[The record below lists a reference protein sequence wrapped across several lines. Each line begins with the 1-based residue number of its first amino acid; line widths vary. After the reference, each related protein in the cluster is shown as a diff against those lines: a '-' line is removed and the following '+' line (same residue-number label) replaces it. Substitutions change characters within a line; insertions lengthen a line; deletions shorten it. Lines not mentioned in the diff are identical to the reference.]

1 MSDTSLD
8 RLQKLFAAA
17 LKLDESARGA
27 MLDGACGEDHELR
40 RRVEEL
46 LEIDSASPME
56 SGASILGGASGVQWL
71 AADLAL
77 DQAGEGEPTPSHI
90 GRFQIVREIGRG
102 GMGIVYEA
110 QQEDPA
116 RRVALKV
123 IHPGMISRG
132 LLRRFRQETRAMGQ
146 LLHPGIA
153 QIYEAGTSPDAEG
166 RFLRPYFAMELVVGP
181 TLLEFARAHSLS
193 ERERLEMIARV
204 CDAVH
209 HAHQKGVI
217 HRDLKPDNILVQAPS
232 HGDASHSGVLAA
244 GIQPKVLDF
253 GVARFA
259 EETDTVTLRTQSGQI
274 VGTIPYLSP
283 EQALGESAVADIR
296 SDVYSIGVVAFEL
309 LGATLPF
316 DTANRPI
323 HAAVKI
329 VVEEAPKRLGS
340 VVRSLRGDI
349 ETIVA
354 KAMARQPE
362 QRYQSAAEMAADIRR
377 YLTGQPIAAH
387 RPSVA
392 YQARRFVSR
401 HRTLVG
407 GAVASVVILI
417 AGVIAS
423 SILAVQARRS
433 EANAQ
438 WERYRSAVSAA
449 GFAVVNNEVGVARRQ
464 LDSTPPQF
472 RGWEFEHLM
481 GRIDQSVRVIRPSE
495 LGYAGTWIP
504 VVDTSTEPASILLV
518 DNTLS
523 ERVARVFLS
532 DPATI
537 EPVDP
542 RLFLWHR
549 SHAAPGSWR
558 QSAPGP
564 EIAIPSDAGE
574 IVTMRA
580 TSWPFEIDTLFSRSV
595 ISEDRGTLA
604 FLAYRPQERSVGV
617 IDLRDGTCRRFE
629 FDASFSPIRVALS
642 GDGARILISGGAG
655 DERSLE
661 ARLIDAHSGE
671 TLCTAADIER
681 EIQGL
686 LLSRDGT
693 RMVASMF
700 RGDLAVW
707 DLRGVH
713 AVRTQTLSE
722 RHDALQNLSFN
733 DDETLLAGATTDGL
747 LRVYDAR
754 TLTPRATLVGH
765 EGEVLGLAF
774 VPGSSDIV
782 TTGRDG
788 CVRVWRVDAARS
800 SANVLQGHQGTVM
813 PLAVAQTDAGPVLI
827 SGGWDHTLRT
837 WDLRTGAPGK
847 ALQLEFEAIDLAVSP
862 DQKLVACM
870 EADGTCRVFEI
881 GTGHE
886 VARRRFEK
894 PCFHPVAFH
903 ADSQRLLVGWVPG
916 SHATFWSVRDDV
928 LAESAVEEV
937 RNVRSPT
944 IAVGSDV
951 IAVTSF
957 GESSQATSLYPIGGG
972 AAFELPHVQRI
983 APEQLA
989 FTPDGLRVAV
999 VGPDNRIDLFD
1010 VRTRTL
1016 VGSFVGHT
1024 QEVLSIAFSADGSRM
1039 FSADYSGVIWVWNVA
1054 SFEELLQLRGHG
1066 AHVRR
1071 IVFTEDGRSLI
1082 SASGDST
1089 VRVWSAGEIGMGQA
1103 STGSQT
1109 SR

>member
-1 MSDTSLD
+1 MSDTSFD
-8 RLQKLFAAA
+8 QLQKLFAAA
-17 LKLDESARGA
+17 LALDEGQRAA
-27 MLDGACGEDHELR
+27 MLDCACGEDHELR
-40 RRVEEL
+40 RKVEEL
-46 LEIDSASPME
+46 LAIDSDSADDQ
-56 SGASILGGASGVQWL
+56 GASILGGANGVQWL

-77 DQAGEGEPTPSHI
+77 DHSPEGEPTPSHI

-110 QQEDPA
+110 QQADPA

-123 IHPGMISRG
+123 IHPGMISRS

-166 RFLRPYFAMELVVGP
+166 RFLRPYFAMELVEGP
-181 TLLEFARAHSLS
+181 TLLQFAQAHSLS

-232 HGDASHSGVLAA
+232 HADASHSGVLAA
-244 GIQPKVLDF
+244 SIQPKVLDF

-259 EETDTVTLRTQSGQI
+259 EEPDTASLRTQSGQI

-309 LGATLPF
+309 LSATLPF

-329 VVEEAPKRLGS
+329 VLEEPPKRLGS
-340 VVRSLRGDI
+340 VARSLRGDI

-354 KAMARQPE
+354 KAMARLPE
-362 QRYQSAAEMAADIRR
+362 QRYQSAADMAADIRR
-377 YLTGQPIAAH
+377 FLAGEPIAAH
-387 RPSVA
+387 RPSIA
-392 YQARRFVSR
+392 YQASRFVSR

-417 AGVIAS
+417 AGVIVS
-423 SILAVQARRS
+423 SILAVESRRS

-449 GFAVVNNEVGVARRQ
+449 GFAVVNDEVGVARRQ
-464 LDSTPPQF
+464 LESTPPQF

-495 LGYAGTWIP
+495 LGHAGTWIP
-504 VVDTSTEPASILLV
+504 VVDASTEPASIVIV

-523 ERVARVFLS
+523 ERVARVVLS

-537 EPVDP
+537 EPVDA
-542 RLFLWHR
+542 RLFLWYR
-549 SHAAPGSWR
+549 AHAAPASWR

-564 EIAIPSDAGE
+564 EIAVPNEAGE
-574 IVTMRA
+574 IVTIHA
-580 TSWPFEIDTLFSRSV
+580 APWPFDGETLFSRSV
-595 ISEDRGTLA
+595 LSKDRRTLA
-604 FLAYRPQERSVGV
+604 FLAYTPQERSVGV
-617 IDLRDGTCRRFE
+617 VDLRDGACRRFD
-629 FDASFSPIRVALS
+629 FDSSFLPIRAAL
-642 GDGARILISGGAG
+642 GVDGERLLLTGGAG
-655 DERSLE
+655 DGRSLE
-661 ARLIDAHSGE
+661 ARLIDAHSGQ
-671 TLCTAADIER
+671 TLCTATDIER
-681 EIQGL
+681 EIQGV

-707 DLRGVH
+707 DLRAAH

-747 LRVYDAR
+747 LRVYDAK
-754 TLTPRATLVGH
+754 TLTPLATLVGH

-774 VPGSSDIV
+774 APGTSDIV

-788 CVRVWRVDAARS
+788 CIRIWRLDSARS
-800 SANVLQGHQGTVM
+800 SANVLRGHQGTVM
-813 PLAVAQTDAGPVLI
+813 PLAMAHTDAGPMLI

-847 ALQLEFEAIDLAVSP
+847 AFQIEFEAIDLAVSP

-870 EADGTCRVFEI
+870 ESDGTCRVFELAS
-881 GTGHE
+881 GQE

-903 ADSQRLLVGWVPG
+903 ADSQRLLVGWAPG
-916 SHATFWSVRDDV
+916 ASATFWNVRDDV
-928 LAESAVEEV
+928 TTESAAEEA

-944 IAVGSDV
+944 ISAASDV

-957 GESSQATSLYPIGGG
+957 GESSQATSLYPIAGGTP
-972 AAFELPHVQRI
+972 FFLPHVQRNV
-983 APEQLA
+983 PEQLA

-1010 VRTRTL
+1010 VRTRSL
-1016 VGSFVGHT
+1016 LGSFVGHT
-1024 QEVLSIAFSADGSRM
+1024 QEVLSIAFSTDGSRM

-1054 SFEELLQLRGHG
+1054 SFEELVQLRGHG

-1071 IVFTEDGRSLI
+1071 IIFTEDGQSLI

-1089 VRVWSAGEIGMGQA
+1089 VRIWSASEISPPNADAKMQ
-1103 STGSQT
+1103 TG
-1109 SR
+1109 R